1 MLALI
6 LNWLLQ
12 ADTQPVLIPSGDEPR
27 SRRRANR
34 GIRIRLQKLHADGA
48 YAGRFEDIA
57 SYFYQW
63 KAEIVKKL
71 DDQKGFVVLPKRW
84 MVERALAW
92 LSKNRRLSKDY
103 EFQPQSSEAMIRWAA
118 IGRMTR
124 WLERRNT

>member
-1 MLALI
+1 MGLIGALKVTAASGQDRDGAVALLAL
-6 LNWLLQ
+6 LD
-12 ADTQPVLIPSGDEPR
+12 AVCE
-27 SRRRANR
+27 
-34 GIRIRLQKLHADGA
+34 RLQKLHADGA

-84 MVERALAW
+84 MVERTLAW